1 MSDGWIRADWPA
13 LPGIVA
19 GTTLRDSRYE
29 LPATAQRLNQVHGT
43 TIVRADSALFDSGPP
58 DADAIIADKPGSIC
72 VVRTADCLPVLFCA
86 RDGTEIGAA
95 HAGWRGL
102 AAGIVEK
109 TVAAM
114 HTPARELIAWFG
126 PAISQ
131 PSFEVGAEVKDA
143 FLAADTGAGAA
154 FTQNDRGRWQA
165 DLYLLATQRLRGAG
179 VTEIFGGG
187 LCTYSDAARFH
198 SYRRDGTSSRML
210 SFVYRP

>member
-43 TIVRADSALFDSGPP
+43 TVIRADSALFDSGTPN
-58 DADAIIADKPGSIC
+58 ADAVIADSPGSIC
-72 VVRTADCLPVLFCA
+72 VVRTADCLPILLCA
-86 RDGTEIGAA
+86 RDGTEIGAV

-102 AAGIVEK
+102 AAGIAEK

-114 HTPARELIAWFG
+114 RTPAHELIAWFG

-131 PSFEVGAEVKDA
+131 AAFEVGAEVRA
-143 FLAADTGAGAA
+143 EFLAADAA
-154 FTQNDRGRWQA
+154 AHVAFVRNDRGRWQA
-165 DLYLLATQRLRGAG
+165 DLYQLAAQRLRAAG
-179 VTEIFGGG
+179 VTNIGGG
-187 LCTYSDAARFH
+187 GFCTFADAERFY
-198 SYRRDGTSSRML
+198 SYRRDGTSGRML